1 VLVVDDE
8 SLVAPAVAR
17 TLSPDHDVTTEQES
31 TRALERIHG
40 GERFDVILCDVM
52 MPNLSGVDFYLEL
65 ERIAPEELDKV
76 VFLTAGA
83 FVVQAREFLD
93 NVPNLRLEK
102 PFTPEDLRNVVARLL
117 AG

>member
-1 VLVVDDE
+1 VDDE
-8 SLVAPAVAR
+8 AIVATAVAR
-17 TLSPDHDVTTEQES
+17 TLSPQHHVETEQQS

-52 MPNLSGVDFYLEL
+52 MPNFSGVDFYLEL
-65 ERIAPEELDKV
+65 ERVAPEQLDKV

-83 FVVQAREFLD
+83 FVAQAREFLD

-102 PFTPEDLRNVVARLL
+102 PFAPDELRDVVARLL
-117 AG
+117 STG